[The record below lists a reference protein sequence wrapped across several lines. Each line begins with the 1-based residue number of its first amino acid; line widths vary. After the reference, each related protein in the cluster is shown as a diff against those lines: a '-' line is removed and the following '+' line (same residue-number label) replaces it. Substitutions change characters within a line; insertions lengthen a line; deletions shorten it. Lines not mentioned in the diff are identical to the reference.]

1 MFMPRNLISGPEGT
15 SACSVEG
22 AAVFGLQM
30 VPLWQSS
37 APGLTQCFSEQGIN
51 TQAPL
56 PQTLSPSQ
64 SWTETKNEP
73 YTLIKKPPNSKH
85 LFCLRG
91 RIGLVCS

>member
-15 SACSVEG
+15 SACSVEE

-56 PQTLSPSQ
+56 PKTLSPSQ

-91 RIGLVCS
+91 MIGLVCS